1 MNKKQLEISLSKLD
15 SLCNKNIKLE
25 QYQLEGNLAAEF
37 LLFALEDIKGKV
49 VADFGCGNGILGIG
63 CLLLGAKKVYFVD
76 LDKNSIEITKK
87 NSEDFTNIKFY
98 NCDVEE
104 FNKKV
109 DTVVMNPPFGVQERK
124 ADKKFLEK
132 AFEISDN
139 IYSIHKIESEKFI
152 EKIALENNFKV
163 LDVIKTKFL
172 IKKSY
177 SFHKKEKYYVE
188 IGIWKLK
195 KI

>member
-132 AFEISDN
+132 AFEIS
-139 IYSIHKIESEKFI
+139 
-152 EKIALENNFKV
+152 
-163 LDVIKTKFL
+163 
-172 IKKSY
+172 
-177 SFHKKEKYYVE
+177 
-188 IGIWKLK
+188 
-195 KI
+195 

>member
-76 LDKNSIEITKK
+76 LDKNAL
-87 NSEDFTNIKFY
+87 NIAR
-98 NCDVEE
+98 E
-104 FNKKV
+104 
-109 DTVVMNPPFGVQERK
+109 
-124 ADKKFLEK
+124 
-132 AFEISDN
+132 
-139 IYSIHKIESEKFI
+139 
-152 EKIALENNFKV
+152 NFKKMK
-163 LDVIKTKFL
+163 L
-172 IKKSY
+172 SN
-177 SFHKKEKYYVE
+177 
-188 IGIWKLK
+188 GIFANKD
-195 KI
+195 